1 MPVPIERLMR
11 MSAITPLVELRRYL
25 AKNHGVKAEAA
36 AAALREIDE
45 TFLASD
51 HEAALE
57 LHTLLSPKLL
67 SHDFVADLR
76 IALSTVV
83 TTIRPQ
89 WAKRVFLGR
98 ARFLTEMD
106 RIDREVRQCFRTAG
120 LLEDE
125 PDKDVVL
132 WWDLLCHEIR
142 GIQNFDNFM
151 QGRLAEQKSF
161 QYEKER
167 LRRLGISAEP
177 KWQAID
183 DNTLGYDILSFRE
196 GGEFPARLL
205 IEVKSSS
212 RNPPAVIISRNEWI
226 KANQAGDSYLF
237 HFWDIRA
244 DVLYECGVDVVA
256 PHMPN
261 DQGMGEWANVSVP
274 IGAVRRSP
282 L

>member
-1 MPVPIERLMR
+1 
-11 MSAITPLVELRRYL
+11 MSLVES
-25 AKNHGVKAEAA
+25 
-36 AAALREIDE
+36 ALRS
-45 TFLASD
+45 LPR
-51 HEAALE
+51 H
-57 LHTLLSPKLL
+57 
-67 SHDFVADLR
+67 HD
-76 IALSTVV
+76 
-83 TTIRPQ
+83 TTSMGKTCIQRSRPIPD
-89 WAKRVFLGR
+89 RHG
-98 ARFLTEMD
+98 

-183 DNTLGYDILSFRE
+183 DNTLGYDILSFKE

-226 KANQAGDSYLF
+226 KANQAGDSYVF

-244 DVLYECGVDVVA
+244 AFADLRFD
-256 PHMPN
+256 
-261 DQGMGEWANVSVP
+261 D
-274 IGAVRRSP
+274 
-282 L
+282 LT